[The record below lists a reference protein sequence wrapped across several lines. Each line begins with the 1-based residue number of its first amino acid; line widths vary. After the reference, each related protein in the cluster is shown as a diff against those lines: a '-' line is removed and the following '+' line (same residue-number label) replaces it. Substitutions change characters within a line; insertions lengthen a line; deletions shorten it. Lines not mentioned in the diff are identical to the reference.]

1 MNCRHTDFQ
10 SVALPTELPRHR
22 KSQFTKID
30 SKGQALLGPGLF
42 DPAPSAMLLYKMQ
55 PIAKQIL
62 YSANQQADSAH
73 NGKTESGT
81 ETEHDYPDT
90 DLRTGTEEQPFVRL

>member
-22 KSQFTKID
+22 SSQFTKTN
-30 SKGQALLGPGLF
+30 SKGQGRRAGIYPGP
-42 DPAPSAMLLYKMQ
+42 PCLLYYMQ
-55 PIAKQIL
+55 PVAKQIL
-62 YSANQQADSAH
+62 YSAYEQADSAH
-73 NGKTESGT
+73 NGKSESSA

-90 DLRTGTEEQPFVRL
+90 YF